1 MKNNDYTKFYQERY
15 LEEKIELKS
24 ETHLALTCDLETIT
38 EVCECIEY
46 ITENQTYEN
55 ERGISGDGYGYDDKI
70 KYSKY
75 YMACKACKYLA
86 DYAITLI
93 NELREKFE
101 DKNDLNF
108 KIG

>member
-1 MKNNDYTKFYQERY
+1 MEKKEKSIKFYQERY
-15 LEEKIELKS
+15 LEEKIELSSK
-24 ETHLALTCDLETIT
+24 THLALLCEIETIT

-55 ERGISGDGYGYDDKI
+55 ERGISGDGFEYYDKLR
-70 KYSKY
+70 YSKY

-93 NELREKFE
+93 SELQEKFE
-101 DKNDLNF
+101 DKNDLKF
-108 KIG
+108 R